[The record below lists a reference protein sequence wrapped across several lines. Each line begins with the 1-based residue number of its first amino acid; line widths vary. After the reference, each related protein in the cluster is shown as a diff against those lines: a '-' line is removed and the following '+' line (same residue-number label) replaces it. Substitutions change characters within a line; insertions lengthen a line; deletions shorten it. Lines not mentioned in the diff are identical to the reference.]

1 MALYRKNSSSIELIP
16 TEGIWIGL
24 GKMNQTSITS
34 IQDKT
39 FQMNRGDTLFL
50 YTDVLTESET
60 SDGKM
65 FGIEGVSEILINNE
79 SENSSNIKDKILK
92 KLEVYTTKD
101 DTTFLI
107 LKKD

>member
-1 MALYRKNSSSIELIP
+1 
-16 TEGIWIGL
+16 
-24 GKMNQTSITS
+24 
-34 IQDKT
+34 
-39 FQMNRGDTLFL
+39 
-50 YTDVLTESET
+50 
-60 SDGKM
+60 
-65 FGIEGVSEILINNE
+65 VSEILINNE